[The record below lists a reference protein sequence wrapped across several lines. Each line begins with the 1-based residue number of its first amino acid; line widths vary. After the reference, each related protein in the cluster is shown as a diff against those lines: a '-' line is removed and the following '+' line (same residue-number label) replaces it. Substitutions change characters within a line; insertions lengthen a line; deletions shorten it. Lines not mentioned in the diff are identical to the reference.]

1 MLRFLEKKGIQSK
14 FIDKTFN
21 KMFIGGISNSG
32 INSKIKILQEE
43 FRAFQTN
50 QHQISK
56 LKFIFHK
63 ALKIKEFF

>member
-1 MLRFLEKKGIQSK
+1 
-14 FIDKTFN
+14 
-21 KMFIGGISNSG
+21 MFIGGISNSG
-32 INSKIKILQEE
+32 INGKIKILQEE

>member
-32 INSKIKILQEE
+32 INGKIKILQEE